1 MNAPS
6 STYDETSTF
15 AKPWNVPFPN
25 GVQTWY
31 ADEQWNIVPAELRK
45 SRWMWRARK
54 TLATIFDD
62 PWLRAQTF
70 QSHPISIQSRFRY
83 NRWGL
88 FRLGVACD
96 ILRLSSKIRD
106 KLRLPLEYI
115 PCAAELDFGLFLRCT
130 GAKVQYEPLAPKRGP
145 DFDSCWGAQPVPF
158 EVKCIQFSDA
168 FKKMERVAT
177 TLAMEFSGMTCA
189 LTRLSGWALQLRV
202 DEATLMAAAEDD
214 RVLESVV
221 AGLGTTIRDWA
232 SDPRAGEFPPHAAVQ
247 FHANRWGVP
256 GVSVCGPGVGGDA
269 SHEVFRM
276 RTHLLDAAD
285 QLAQTR
291 RPGFI
296 VLSQE
301 RHSLIRNHIG
311 ALVRLMSDEVELRHV
326 AGIIL
331 YDVELND
338 ALRRLVSNALIY
350 TRLEHRKL
358 LPALSQLRMGG
369 RVSVR
374 PL

>member
-1 MNAPS
+1 MNAP
-6 STYDETSTF
+6 TFTNDETSTF
-15 AKPWNVPFPN
+15 GRTWDVPFPN

-31 ADEQWNIVPAELRK
+31 ADELWNIVPTEIRK
-45 SRWMWRARK
+45 SPWMWRARK
-54 TLATIFDD
+54 ALATVFDD
-62 PWLRAQTF
+62 PWLREQTF

-88 FRLGVACD
+88 FRLGLACD
-96 ILRLSSKIRD
+96 ILHPTLKIQD
-106 KLRLPLEYI
+106 KLRQPLEYI
-115 PCAAELDFGLFLRCT
+115 PCAGELDFGLFLRCT
-130 GAKVQYEPLAPKRGP
+130 GARVRHEPLAPNKGP
-145 DFDSCWGAQPVPF
+145 DFDSHWGAQPVPF

-177 TLAMEFSGMTCA
+177 TLAMEFSGMACN
-189 LTRLSGWALQLRV
+189 LKHLSGWALQLRV
-202 DEATLMAAAEDD
+202 DETTLLAAAEDGQ
-214 RVLESVV
+214 VMNSVV
-221 AGLGTTIRDWA
+221 ASLGTAVRCWA
-232 SDPRAGEFPPHAAVQ
+232 ADPRAGEFPPRAAAR
-247 FHANRWGVP
+247 FHANRWDVP

-311 ALVRLMSDEVELRHV
+311 ALIRLMRDEVELRHV
-326 AGIIL
+326 AGIIF
-331 YDVELND
+331 YDVEPND
-338 ALRRLVSNALIY
+338 VLRRLVSNALIFA
-350 TRLEHRKL
+350 RPEHREL
-358 LPALSQLRMGG
+358 LPPLSQLRMGG
-369 RVSVR
+369 RVLVR